1 MRLDA
6 GAAQEAVRD
15 CREALRADPAFWKAA
30 LRGGQASMALGRF
43 EEAAALLETAQALS
57 GQAFPEAAQAARLL
71 GEVRNAERLLA
82 SPTGD
87 GERAL
92 ACARSVAAETPRALG
107 LRVLLVRALVR
118 CGRYEEALPLCK
130 ELRSASAAAGGGGSG
145 LDAAAE
151 ADLQLAYARALAGV
165 ARLADALARY
175 RDLLRM
181 DPDNAVYR
189 DEFRRVKGMQDKMA
203 EGDDAMRLQRFGAA
217 RRCFAEAM
225 ALDPANEAV
234 AARMR
239 AGRARAFQLQR
250 KEALECEGKL
260 ADAQREAR
268 EAEEAV
274 KEAQKRLVQVQRAR
288 SRTKTRGTALRASD
302 MREISRVSICPHR
315 LPNEHGRVPFE
326 SRPHV
331 LCEAYKHAHTNV
343 HGA

>member
-1 MRLDA
+1 M
-6 GAAQEAVRD
+6 RD

-43 EEAAALLETAQALS
+43 EEATALLESAQSLS
-57 GQAFPEAAQAARLL
+57 GQVFPEAAQAARLL

-118 CGRYEEALPLCK
+118 CGRFEEALPLCT
-130 ELRSASAAAGGGGSG
+130 ELRAASSAGGGGGGGGGG
-145 LDAAAE
+145 LDAASEAE
-151 ADLQLAYARALAGV
+151 LQLAYARALAGV

-203 EGDDAMRLQRFGAA
+203 EGEDAMRLQRFGAA
-217 RRCFAEAM
+217 RRHYAEAM
-225 ALDPANEAV
+225 ALDPANGAV

-250 KEALECEGKL
+250 KEALECETKF

-274 KEAQKRLVQVQRAR
+274 REAQKRLVQVCSRWLGSHIANPRSPRLRPPPLSPSPPPAR
-288 SRTKTRGTALRASD
+288 PPANHGKTFAVFPLSSSLSLVAAFSEKG
-302 MREISRVSICPHR
+302 
-315 LPNEHGRVPFE
+315 
-326 SRPHV
+326 
-331 LCEAYKHAHTNV
+331 
-343 HGA
+343 